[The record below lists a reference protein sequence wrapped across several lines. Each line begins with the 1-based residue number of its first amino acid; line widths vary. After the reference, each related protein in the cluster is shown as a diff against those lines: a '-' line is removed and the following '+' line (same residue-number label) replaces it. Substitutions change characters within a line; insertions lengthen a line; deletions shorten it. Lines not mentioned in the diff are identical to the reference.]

1 MVLVSTGM
9 LDFSESPVRAEDSN
23 PFSRATR
30 EGLVPSGI
38 RPYSLK
44 TPRSRK
50 LSHIVDQWIM
60 VRWRDF
66 QNSCNAR
73 KPAQVARRVFTVQEV
88 VTCNTDDSLLYIA
101 FGLLHV
107 VIR

>member
-1 MVLVSTGM
+1 MVLVSTGI

-50 LSHIVDQWIM
+50 LSHIVDQWINGQM
-60 VRWRDF
+60 ARFSELLNCKKTRPGRQTGFYCSRSRD
-66 QNSCNAR
+66 
-73 KPAQVARRVFTVQEV
+73 
-88 VTCNTDDSLLYIA
+88 Y
-101 FGLLHV
+101 
-107 VIR
+107 